1 LGRVS
6 LAAPALRLSDR
17 SGLLAGPRG
26 FYTFPTMPR
35 DLSFSPEQSQRA
47 FGQAMVRF
55 APGGAVVRLADLRQ
69 EGSARV
75 MLPRSALDCPEV
87 VFLNTSGGLTSG
99 DRIGFALALE
109 DGARA
114 QATTQ
119 TAERAY
125 LALQGPAA
133 LTVSMQAGVGADL
146 VWAPQETILFEGAN
160 LDRRTEVDLAI
171 GAGVLLLEMVVL
183 GRRAMGER
191 PRAARLLDRRRVSL
205 RGRPLWVENLA
216 LDQDALALAD
226 GAAVLG
232 GAAAF
237 ATLAVCGQG
246 REAAVDALRQVPV
259 PDGVQAGV
267 SGWNGRSLLRAVAA
281 EPWPLKLYLGAALAR
296 LTGRPLPRVW
306 QMQGVNP

>member
-1 LGRVS
+1 
-6 LAAPALRLSDR
+6 
-17 SGLLAGPRG
+17 
-26 FYTFPTMPR
+26 MPR
-35 DLSFSPEQSQRA
+35 DLSFNPVQTERA

-55 APGGAVVRLADLRQ
+55 APGGPVVRLADLRQ

-75 MLPRSALDCPEV
+75 MLPRSSPDCPEV

-99 DRIGFALALE
+99 DRIGFALALG

-125 LALQGPAA
+125 LAPQGPAK
-133 LTVSMQAGVGADL
+133 LTVSMQAGVAAEL

-160 LDRRTEVDLAI
+160 LERLTEIDLAM
-171 GAGVLLLEMVVL
+171 GAGCLLLEMVVM

-191 PRAARLLDRRRVSL
+191 PRSARLLDRRRVSL
-205 RGRPLWVENLA
+205 CGRPLWVENVA
-216 LDQDALALAD
+216 LDQDALAMVD

-232 GAAAF
+232 GGAAF
-237 ATLAVCGQG
+237 ATLALCGQG
-246 REAAVDALRQVPV
+246 REAAADALRAVPV
-259 PDGVQAGV
+259 PEGVTAGV
-267 SGWNGRSLLRAVAA
+267 SGWNGRSLMRAVAA
-281 EPWPLKLYLGAALAR
+281 EPWPLKLYLGAVLAR